1 MSESERDVATERY
14 RHRPETII
22 TDRGD
27 GPAVVFAHGTLMDRT
42 MFDPQIEALCEEYR
56 TVAYDLR
63 ARTDQ
68 YAQAYDLYDL
78 ADDAAALTDALDI
91 DSFVL
96 CGMSMG
102 GFMALRFAERYP
114 DQLDGVVL
122 IDAIAEPHTENEQ
135 EQYGEMAALAREEG
149 AFSEFMVDVAKN
161 ELFGE
166 TTLAENQELVG
177 HWVERWWTYPTEAF
191 YHEMHSWL
199 SRPDF
204 TDELSGIDVPVL
216 SIHGKEDI
224 SLEPERTESMLEAL
238 PDARQELIP
247 AAGHSSNVE
256 NPKAVNDALRSFLEK
271 IY

>member
-1 MSESERDVATERY
+1 MSESTRDAATERY
-14 RHRPETII
+14 RHRPETVI

-27 GPAVVFAHGTLMDRT
+27 GPSILFAHGTLMDRT
-42 MFDPQIEALCEEYR
+42 MFDPQIDALCGEYR

-68 YAQAYDLYDL
+68 YARPYDLYDL
-78 ADDAAALTDALDI
+78 ADDVDALTDALDI

-114 DQLDGVVL
+114 DQLAGVVL
-122 IDAIAEPHTENEQ
+122 IDAIAEPHTETER
-135 EQYGEMAALAREEG
+135 EQYGQMAAQAREDGE
-149 AFSEFMVDVAKN
+149 FSDFMVDVATN
-161 ELFGE
+161 QLFGA
-166 TTLAENQELVG
+166 TTLEENSTLVER
-177 HWVERWWTYPTEAF
+177 WVERWQTYPTEAF

-199 SRPDF
+199 DRPDF
-204 TDELSGIDVPVL
+204 TDELSEIDVPVL
-216 SIHGKEDI
+216 SVHGAEDI

-256 NPKAVNDALRSFLEK
+256 NPDAVNDAIRAFLGDV
-271 IY
+271 Y

>member
-1 MSESERDVATERY
+1 MSESEREAATDRY
-14 RHRPETII
+14 QHRPETVV

-27 GPAVVFAHGTLMDRT
+27 GPPVVFAHGTLMDRT
-42 MFDPQIEALCEEYR
+42 MFDSQIEALSDEYR

-68 YAQAYDLYDL
+68 YAQSYDLYDL
-78 ADDAAALTDALDI
+78 ADDADVLTDALDI

-114 DQLDGVVL
+114 DQLEGVVL

-135 EQYGEMAALAREEG
+135 EQYGHLTAQAREAG
-149 AFSEFMVDVAKN
+149 AFSEFMVDIAKN
-161 ELFGE
+161 ELFGK
-166 TTLAENQELVG
+166 TTLAENPELVE
-177 HWVERWWTYPTEAF
+177 HWVNRWHTYPTEAF

-204 TDELSGIDVPVL
+204 TDKLSQINTPVL
-216 SIHGKEDI
+216 SVHGEEDI
-224 SLEPERTESMLEAL
+224 SLEPERTESMLDAL
-238 PDARQELIP
+238 PNARQELIP
-247 AAGHSSNVE
+247 ETGHSSNVE
-256 NPKAVNDALRSFLEK
+256 NPEAVNDALRTFLDEV
-271 IY
+271 Y

>member
-1 MSESERDVATERY
+1 MPESARDAATDRY
-14 RHRPETII
+14 RKRPETVV
-22 TDRGD
+22 TDRGE

-42 MFDPQIEALCEEYR
+42 MFDPQVRALSDEYR

-68 YAQAYDLYDL
+68 YAGPYDLYDL

-114 DQLDGVVL
+114 DQLEGVVL
-122 IDAIAEPHTENEQ
+122 IDAIAEPHTESER
-135 EQYGEMAALAREEG
+135 EQYRQLADQAREEG
-149 AFSEFMVDVAKN
+149 EFSEFMVDVARN
-161 ELFGE
+161 ELFGA
-166 TTLAENQELVG
+166 TTLDENPELTQQ
-177 HWVERWWTYPTEAF
+177 WVERWQTYPTEAF

-199 SRPDF
+199 DRPDF
-204 TDELSGIDVPVL
+204 TEELSDIRTPVL
-216 SIHGKEDI
+216 SIHGAEDI

-238 PDARQELIP
+238 PDARQKLIP
-247 AAGHSSNVE
+247 EAGHSSNVE
-256 NPKAVNDALRSFLEK
+256 NPAAVNDALRSFLDDV
-271 IY
+271 Y